1 MMAFRGKYVSDF
13 TTVRQHKN
21 VKNYKFNVTVAE
33 EKLKMQGEKIT
44 SYRPNFLP
52 VAFDVLYFLKHHAME
67 ADGRKQLCAQA

>member
-1 MMAFRGKYVSDF
+1 MAFRGKYVKDF

-21 VKNYKFNVTVAE
+21 VRKDQFNVTVAE
-33 EKLKMQGEKIT
+33 EKFTMQGEKIT

-67 ADGRKQLCAQA
+67 ADGRKQLCTQA